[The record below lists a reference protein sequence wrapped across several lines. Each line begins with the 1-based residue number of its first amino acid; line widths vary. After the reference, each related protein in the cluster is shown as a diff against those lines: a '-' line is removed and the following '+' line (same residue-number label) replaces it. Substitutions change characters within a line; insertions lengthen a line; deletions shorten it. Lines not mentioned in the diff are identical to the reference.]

1 MSEVLS
7 ISGLSKKFGKL
18 RALSNFELTIRKG
31 EVYGILGPNGSGKT
45 TTLAIIMDI
54 IKANSGTFSWFGDA
68 ASYRSRQRIGA
79 TLENPHFYPYLSA
92 LNNLK
97 IVASIK
103 EKPYKGLKDI
113 LKLVGLYERRKDKF
127 RNFSMGMK
135 QRLAIAAAMIGEPE
149 VLIFDE
155 PTNGLDPQ
163 GIAEIRELIIRIA
176 GQGQTVL
183 LASHLLDEV
192 QKTCSHVTV
201 LRKGKKLFA
210 GSMDELSK
218 ESEII
223 ELSSHNIDILFD
235 TLREVDGIGEITQE
249 GNLLLLKTT
258 PDLMPADVNEILI
271 KKGIVLSHLNLR
283 KRSLEKEV
291 LKLLME

>member
-7 ISGLSKKFGKL
+7 ISGLTKKYGKL
-18 RALSNFELTIRKG
+18 RAIHELDLTIEKG

-54 IKANSGTFSWFGDA
+54 IKASKGTFRWFGEES
-68 ASYRSRQRIGA
+68 SYRSRQRIGA

-103 EKPYKGLKDI
+103 DKPYKELKDI
-113 LKLVGLYERRKDKF
+113 LKLVGLYERRRDKF
-127 RNFSMGMK
+127 KNFSMGMK
-135 QRLAIAAAMIGEPE
+135 QRLAIASALIGDPE

-163 GIAEIRELIIRIA
+163 GIAEIRELIKRIA
-176 GQGQTVL
+176 GEGQTVL

-192 QKTCSHVTV
+192 QKTCSHVAV
-201 LRKGKKLFA
+201 LRKGEKLFS
-210 GSMDELSK
+210 GSLDELSK

-223 ELSSHNIDILFD
+223 ELSSNNLEILLDALKEID
-235 TLREVDGIGEITQE
+235 EIGEIKME
-249 GNLLLLKTT
+249 GSLMLIKAT
-258 PDLMPADVNEILI
+258 PDLSTSDINEILI
-271 KKGIVLSHLNLR
+271 EKGIVLSHLNLR

-291 LKLLME
+291 LKLLMQ

>member
-1 MSEVLS
+1 MSEILS
-7 ISGLSKKFGKL
+7 ISGLTKKYGKL
-18 RALSNFELTIRKG
+18 RAISNLDLTIDKG
-31 EVYGILGPNGSGKT
+31 NVYGILGPNGSGKT

-54 IKANSGTFSWFGDA
+54 IKANSGTFRWFGEES
-68 ASYRSRQRIGA
+68 SYRSRQRIGA

-97 IVASIK
+97 IIASIK
-103 EKPYKGLKDI
+103 DKPYKGLKDI
-113 LKLVGLYERRKDKF
+113 LKLVGLYERRRDKF
-127 RNFSMGMK
+127 KNFSMGMK
-135 QRLAIAAAMIGEPE
+135 QRLAIASALIGDPE

-176 GQGQTVL
+176 GEGQTVL

-192 QKTCSHVTV
+192 QKTCSHVAV
-201 LRKGKKLFA
+201 LRKGEKLFS
-210 GSMDELSK
+210 GTLDELSK

-223 ELSSHNIDILFD
+223 EVSSNNLEILRDALNDI
-235 TLREVDGIGEITQE
+235 VDIGEIKKE
-249 GNLLLLKTT
+249 GSIFLIQATPELTT
-258 PDLMPADVNEILI
+258 ADVNEILI
-271 KKGIVLSHLNLR
+271 EKGIVLSHLNLR

-291 LKLLME
+291 LKLLMQ

>member
-7 ISGLSKKFGKL
+7 ISGLTKRYGSL
-18 RALSNFELTIRKG
+18 RAINNLDLTVERG
-31 EVYGILGPNGSGKT
+31 NVYGILGPNGSGKT

-54 IKANSGTFSWFGDA
+54 IKASGGNFRWFGEDP
-68 ASYRSRQRIGA
+68 SYRSRQRIGA

-97 IVASIK
+97 VIASIK
-103 EKPYKGLKDI
+103 EKPYRGLKDV
-113 LKLVGLYERRKDKF
+113 LKLVGLYDRRRDRF

-135 QRLAIAAAMIGEPE
+135 QRLAIASALIGEPE

-176 GQGQTVL
+176 GEGQTVL

-192 QKTCSHVTV
+192 QKTCSHVAV
-201 LRKGKKLFA
+201 LRKGEKLFS
-210 GSMDELSK
+210 GSLGELSK
-218 ESEII
+218 ESDII
-223 ELSSHNIDILFD
+223 ELSSNNTEVLLNALQEIDD
-235 TLREVDGIGEITQE
+235 IGEINKE
-249 GNLLLLKTT
+249 GAVLLVKSTGELS
-258 PDLMPADVNEILI
+258 AAGINEILI
-271 KKGIVLSHLNLR
+271 EKGIVLSHLNLR

>member
-1 MSEVLS
+1 LSEVLS
-7 ISGLSKKFGKL
+7 ISGLTKRYGSL
-18 RALSNFELTIRKG
+18 RAINNLDLTVERG
-31 EVYGILGPNGSGKT
+31 NVYGILGPNGSGKT

-54 IKANSGTFSWFGDA
+54 IKANDGTFRWFGEEP
-68 ASYRSRQRIGA
+68 SYRSRQRIGA

-97 IVASIK
+97 VIASIK
-103 EKPYKGLKDI
+103 EKPYRGLKDV
-113 LKLVGLYERRKDKF
+113 LKLVGLYDRRRDRF

-135 QRLAIAAAMIGEPE
+135 QRLAIASALIGEPE

-176 GQGQTVL
+176 GEGQTVL

-192 QKTCSHVTV
+192 QKTCSHVAV
-201 LRKGKKLFA
+201 LRKGEKLFS
-210 GSMDELSK
+210 GSLNELSK
-218 ESEII
+218 ESDII
-223 ELSSHNIDILFD
+223 ELSSNNTEVLLNALQEIDD
-235 TLREVDGIGEITQE
+235 IGEINKE
-249 GNLLLLKTT
+249 GSVLLVKSTGELSAS
-258 PDLMPADVNEILI
+258 DINEILI
-271 KKGIVLSHLNLR
+271 EKGIVLSHLNLR